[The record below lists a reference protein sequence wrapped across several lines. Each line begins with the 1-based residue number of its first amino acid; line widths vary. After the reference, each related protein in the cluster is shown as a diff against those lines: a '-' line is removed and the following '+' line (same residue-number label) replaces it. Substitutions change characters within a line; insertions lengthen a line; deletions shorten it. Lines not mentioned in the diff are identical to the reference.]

1 MKKTL
6 QRLGIV
12 TVGLSLC
19 LWSCKEQD
27 KTVQP
32 SEEIAVLTPTEYN
45 SRLEDVAKALAISMN
60 EKSVRSFIKE
70 EALKKF
76 DGDYDILYGQVEDR
90 KINGENFESILAT
103 NTNAGKNAKIDAL
116 NNLRQTQKLIPLLNI
131 AVPLNI
137 DKWNTDNYSPMVVVL
152 PDNYSEQKTK
162 TLKAFKWDGSS
173 TIIDATKIPSEPFIV
188 VSENERT
195 LFDNGVYEQRN
206 DIITKFS
213 NQYDKEFDKQIPI
226 KNGKSKSAKVSGF
239 PDQRT
244 LYLDRFYCYDMSV
257 YESGWKGTPELQM
270 KALGALWTSTSLTTF
285 RDTGEMSDIG
295 VLIGFGP
302 RWYTPN
308 SLNTSVVYWDSDI
321 VNNAILFWFN
331 EVDGGSLQSVTV
343 GGSFAPD
350 PKTGGVG
357 ASLSATINFG
367 ENDDVIG
374 QYFVQ
379 KNAPNPY
386 VFFEN
391 PCYDINP
398 NFYFSLKN

>member
-27 KTVQP
+27 KNVQP

-60 EKSVRSFIKE
+60 EKSVRSVIKE

-76 DGDYDILYGQVEDR
+76 DGDYDILYGQVEDK
-90 KINGENFESILAT
+90 KIDGENFESILAT
-103 NTNAGKNAKIDAL
+103 NTNAGKSAKVDAV
-116 NNLRQTQKLIPLLNI
+116 NNLRLTQKLIPLLNI

-137 DKWNTDNYSPMVVVL
+137 DKWNTDSYSPMVVVL

-162 TLKAFKWDGSS
+162 TLKAYRSDGSYS
-173 TIIDATKIPSEPFIV
+173 LIDAQKIPNEPFIV

-195 LFDNGVYEQRN
+195 LFENGIYKQKSN
-206 DIITKFS
+206 IITKFT
-213 NQYDKEFDKQIPI
+213 NQYDKEFDKQFPI
-226 KNGKSKSAKVSGF
+226 KNTKHKSSKVSGF
-239 PDQRT
+239 PDKQT
-244 LYLDRFYCYDMSV
+244 LYLDRFFCYDMTQ
-257 YESGWKGTPELQM
+257 YESSWKGQPEIQV

-285 RDTGEMSDIG
+285 RDTGEMEGIG
-295 VLIGFGP
+295 SFFKIN
-302 RWYTPN
+302 WYTPN
-308 SLNTSVVYWDSDI
+308 PLNTSIVYWDSDV
-321 VNNAILFWFN
+321 VNNGILFFIT
-331 EVDGGSLQSVTV
+331 EADGGAIRSVTV

-350 PKTGGVG
+350 PKTGGLG
-357 ASLSATINFG
+357 ASLSASIDFG

-374 QYFVQ
+374 QLFIQ
-379 KNAPNPY
+379 KQEPNPY
-386 VFFEN
+386 VFYGQ
-391 PCYDINP
+391 PCWNMNP
-398 NFYFSLKN
+398 NFYFSLRN